1 MKIRASG
8 AQPRSRA
15 WICAFTLLEVMIA
28 LTIFFLAIITILG
41 SVSRSL
47 GAARSL
53 QQKFPDI
60 SALVADLMLTNKLE
74 EGTGGGDF
82 GDLYP
87 GYTWTGSTNQIAT
100 NGLFQI
106 DFVIRSVRPHIFC
119 VRPNEFMWQWPA
131 TFIEVYLPRL
141 IEQGRIDQKFAAT
154 LRGEIAATQ
163 ANPNALMITPLV
175 VEIIGEKIA

>member
-1 MKIRASG
+1 MKIRARG
-8 AQPRSRA
+8 VEPKARA
-15 WICAFTLLEVMIA
+15 LVRAFTLLEVMIA
-28 LTIFFLAIITILG
+28 LTIFFLAIVSILG

-82 GDLYP
+82 GELYP
-87 GYTWTGSTNQIAT
+87 GYSWTGYTNQIAT

-106 DFVIRSVRPHIFC
+106 DFVIRS
-119 VRPNEFMWQWPA
+119 
-131 TFIEVYLPRL
+131 
-141 IEQGRIDQKFAAT
+141 
-154 LRGEIAATQ
+154 LRGSQ
-163 ANPNALMITPLV
+163 A
-175 VEIIGEKIA
+175 VEWTNSIYLWRPDSKVSNFGRRL

>member
-1 MKIRASG
+1 MKIRAVG
-8 AQPRSRA
+8 IEPHARA
-15 WICAFTLLEVMIA
+15 WIRAFTLLEVMIA
-28 LTIFFLAIITILG
+28 LTIFFLAIVTILG

-60 SALVADLMLTNKLE
+60 GALVADVMLTNKLE

-87 GYTWTGSTNQIAT
+87 GYSWTGYTNQIAS

-106 DFVIRSVRPHIFC
+106 DFVIRSLKGSQSVEWTNSIFLWRPDSKVSNFG
-119 VRPNEFMWQWPA
+119 R
-131 TFIEVYLPRL
+131 RL
-141 IEQGRIDQKFAAT
+141 
-154 LRGEIAATQ
+154 
-163 ANPNALMITPLV
+163 
-175 VEIIGEKIA
+175 

>member
-1 MKIRASG
+1 MKIRVSG
-8 AQPRSRA
+8 IHQKTLIR
-15 WICAFTLLEVMIA
+15 AFTLLEVMIA
-28 LTIFFLAIITILG
+28 LAIFFMAIFAILG

-82 GDLYP
+82 GELYP
-87 GYTWTGSTNQIAT
+87 GYSWTGYTNQIAT

-106 DFVIRSVRPHIFC
+106 DFVIRS
-119 VRPNEFMWQWPA
+119 
-131 TFIEVYLPRL
+131 
-141 IEQGRIDQKFAAT
+141 
-154 LRGEIAATQ
+154 LRGSQ
-163 ANPNALMITPLV
+163 P
-175 VEIIGEKIA
+175 VEWTNSIYLWRPDSKVSNFGRRL